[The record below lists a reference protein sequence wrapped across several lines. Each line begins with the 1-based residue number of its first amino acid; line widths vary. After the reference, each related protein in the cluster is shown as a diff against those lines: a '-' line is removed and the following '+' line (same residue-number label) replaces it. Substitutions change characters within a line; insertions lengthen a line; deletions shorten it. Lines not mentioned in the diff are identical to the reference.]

1 MAQKRLLDKKI
12 SVSEQVFKLSDK
24 AKVLFSWGILHADD
38 IGLLPRNRRTLKGLI
53 MPIEDIG
60 IDDFSKLIEEI
71 INVGLWRIFVYEGE
85 EYICIVNFSDHQT
98 LRRDRQPV
106 TILRSFEHKSDAKES
121 WEVLFE
127 LLDIPMT
134 DSVKPKSAEEKR
146 REVKRREEKRDNS
159 TKKTKVVNYTPEDM
173 RLADLLAELIQTNNP
188 QWQMTGNRDVWA
200 EHIEKL
206 RRIDKR
212 SPEQIEFMIRWVQQ
226 DSFWHKNI
234 LSTAKL
240 REKFNNLIPQVKKTK
255 TGRAGTKVNW

>member
-24 AKVLFSWGILHADD
+24 AKLLFSWGVLHADD
-38 IGLLPRNRRTLKGLI
+38 IGLLPNNRRTLKGLV
-53 MPIEDIG
+53 MPIEDIK
-60 IDDFSKLIEEI
+60 IEDFSKMIEEI
-71 INVGLWRIFVYEGE
+71 VKVGLWKMFEYKGE
-85 EYICIVNFSDHQT
+85 EYILIVNFSDHQT

-106 TILRSFEHKSDAKES
+106 TILKKFEHSNDAKES
-121 WEVLFE
+121 WEELFK

-134 DSVKPKSAEEKR
+134 DSVKPKTAEEKR
-146 REVKRREEKRDNS
+146 REEKRREEKKSDS
-159 TKKTKVVNYTPEDM
+159 PKVVNYTPKDM
-173 RLADLLAELIQTNNP
+173 ELADLLAELIQVNNP

-212 SPEQIEFMIRWVQQ
+212 TPEQIEFMIRWTQA

-255 TGRAGTKVNW
+255 TGRANTKVNW